1 MRLILI
7 DRLPQRSNFH
17 PLTFCRPTWELRCGM
32 TTLGEKLS
40 AAAGGA
46 TGVACFLPPYLADV
60 YRAQTAW
67 PVNDPASLRDDD
79 LMVAAGW
86 VKAEG
91 LALVAD
97 GPSRVA
103 LDAGG
108 EVLLARITRD
118 DLAKLPADSIQSLL
132 AAAKQSLPVAA
143 GGVVPAWNYPW
154 ELVLAN
160 AGQLIEDFRAAGKS
174 GIEGRVEK
182 PSAIRGSRG
191 DLYVAPDATVHPM
204 TVLDATAGPITIDE
218 GAEIQPFTRIEGP
231 CYVGKQSILLGAK
244 CRRGNTI
251 GPACRVGGEVEQ
263 SILHGYINK
272 YHDGFLGHAYVGPWV
287 NLGAMTTNSDLR
299 NDYGRVKVV
308 LDGRTAIDTG
318 SNKVGALIGD
328 HVKTCI
334 GTLLN
339 TGAYVG
345 AMAQLATPGV
355 LLPKFIPSFAWLRK
369 GVVSEGPGKRRLYE
383 TARLA
388 TSRRGIPWTEADEAL
403 WDEVYR
409 MTAESRR
416 KAEGEPEA

>member
-32 TTLGEKLS
+32 TTLGEKLRPPRPARS
-40 AAAGGA
+40 
-46 TGVACFLPPYLADV
+46 GVACFVPPYLADV
-60 YRAQTAW
+60 VSRQTAW

-79 LMVAAGW
+79 LLVAAGR
-86 VKAEG
+86 VKAAG
-91 LALVAD
+91 LALVAG

-160 AGQLIEDFRAAGKS
+160 AEQLIEDFRAAGKQRDR
-174 GIEGRVEK
+174 GQGR
-182 PSAIRGSRG
+182 AALG
-191 DLYVAPDATVHPM
+191 DPRQPRRPLRRPRRRRSIPWPCWTPRP
-204 TVLDATAGPITIDE
+204 GRSTIDE

-251 GPACRVGGEVEQ
+251 GPMCRVGGEVEQ
-263 SILHGYINK
+263 SILQGYINK
-272 YHDGFLGHAYVGPWV
+272 YHDGFLGHAYVGQWV
-287 NLGAMTTNSDLR
+287 NLGALTDQQRLAQRLR
-299 NDYGRVKVV
+299 PGQGRAGRPHGDRHRLEQSGRPDRRPYEDVHRHALEHRRLRGGDGPTGHARRVAAEVHSLVRLV
-308 LDGRTAIDTG
+308 L
-318 SNKVGALIGD
+318 KGA
-328 HVKTCI
+328 
-334 GTLLN
+334 
-339 TGAYVG
+339 
-345 AMAQLATPGV
+345 
-355 LLPKFIPSFAWLRK
+355 
-369 GVVSEGPGKRRLYE
+369 VSEGPGKRRLYE

-388 TSRRGIPWTEADEAL
+388 MAPRHPLDRGRRGA
-403 WDEVYR
+403 V
-409 MTAESRR
+409 
-416 KAEGEPEA
+416 G